1 MGPPPKGL
9 APVAAKASTAPRQNT
24 SLAQVTSS
32 PLTCSGDMNPGE
44 PAMCPV
50 PVMESASTLRTMPK
64 SMTRGPSSAR
74 RTLEGLRSRWTRCA
88 AWIDTS
94 ASASPAASAST
105 ARGSKGPC
113 SATARSRDGP
123 AM

>member
-1 MGPPPKGL
+1 M
-9 APVAAKASTAPRQNT
+9 PRQNT

-32 PLTCSGDMNPGE
+32 PLTCSGDMKPGE

-50 PVMESASTLRTMPK
+50 PVRESASTLRTMPK
-64 SMTRGPSSAR
+64 SMTRGPSSASS
-74 RTLEGLRSRWTRCA
+74 TLEGLRSRWTRCA

-94 ASASPAASAST
+94 ASASPAASVST
-105 ARGSKGPC
+105 ARGSNGPR
-113 SATARSRDGP
+113 SATACSSDGP